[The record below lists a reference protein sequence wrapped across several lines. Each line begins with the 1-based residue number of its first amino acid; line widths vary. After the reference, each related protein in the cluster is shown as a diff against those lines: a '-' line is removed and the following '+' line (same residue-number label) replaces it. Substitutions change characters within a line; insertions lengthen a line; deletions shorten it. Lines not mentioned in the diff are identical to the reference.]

1 MTDAERPRR
10 RQFTT
15 GRTWLDVL
23 LVLGAI
29 LASIVG
35 VILFI
40 QLGLPFLLFFF
51 GPRLWVLIGVVLFLT
66 VCLAIAWK
74 SRGP

>member
-1 MTDAERPRR
+1 MTDAERSRR

-40 QLGLPFLLFFF
+40 QLGLPFLLFF
-51 GPRLWVLIGVVLFLT
+51 GPRLWVLIGVVLFLS